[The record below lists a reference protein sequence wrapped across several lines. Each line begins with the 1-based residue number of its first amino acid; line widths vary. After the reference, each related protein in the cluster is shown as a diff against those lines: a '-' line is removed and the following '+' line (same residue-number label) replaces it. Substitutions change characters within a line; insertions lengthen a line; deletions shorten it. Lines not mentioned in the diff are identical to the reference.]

1 MCCKKPRDQK
11 EVKKSKFMQR
21 WGKHSS
27 PYFKKTRPHASL
39 PGRMRLFFVI
49 RPRKDFPVI
58 EIHVD
63 EFFVIALLERVAEQA
78 EEDIKNRP
86 ARTQAG

>member
-1 MCCKKPRDQK
+1 
-11 EVKKSKFMQR
+11 
-21 WGKHSS
+21 
-27 PYFKKTRPHASL
+27 
-39 PGRMRLFFVI
+39 MRLFFVI